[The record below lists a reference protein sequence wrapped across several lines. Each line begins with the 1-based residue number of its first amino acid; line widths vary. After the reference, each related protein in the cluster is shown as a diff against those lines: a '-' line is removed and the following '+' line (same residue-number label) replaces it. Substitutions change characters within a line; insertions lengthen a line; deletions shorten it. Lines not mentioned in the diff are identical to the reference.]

1 MQKQQNL
8 FHKNFTIIAVGQLI
22 SLLGNGLQRY
32 ALSLYILDLTGSATI
47 FSTLLSLTILPQI
60 FLAPFGGAIADRI
73 SKKNI
78 MVFLDFL
85 AGGLLLLFALF
96 LPSVSSKVVLIGILM
111 TTLAIIQ
118 SVYDPTVRASIPLVV
133 APEALTSANSIT
145 NQISAI
151 SALLSPIVAGFLYG
165 FLGIRMIFLLNM
177 LSFFFS
183 AIMELFLSIPTFEH
197 NDTTPNLSVVL
208 SDIKGSFRY
217 LKNERRLILYMLL
230 VAASVNLFL
239 TPLYTVGLP
248 YIEKMVFHI
257 SDGLYGISE
266 GCIGIGMIVGSI
278 LTALVAKK
286 IPFEKLHHYFY
297 MIAGVVVLFGLPTI
311 PTLLS
316 SRTLYGNFIVFTC
329 MGFFF
334 SVLIAIINI
343 MCITFTQLN
352 TPKEQLGKTMALVTA
367 LSSALMP
374 IGQVL
379 FGSIFQALGHWI
391 ILIFFFSAG
400 ITAAIAILIRYLMKR
415 TYNET
420 EYTPLVFQQQE

>member
-1 MQKQQNL
+1 
-8 FHKNFTIIAVGQLI
+8 
-22 SLLGNGLQRY
+22 
-32 ALSLYILDLTGSATI
+32 
-47 FSTLLSLTILPQI
+47 
-60 FLAPFGGAIADRI
+60 
-73 SKKNI
+73 
-78 MVFLDFL
+78 
-85 AGGLLLLFALF
+85 
-96 LPSVSSKVVLIGILM
+96 
-111 TTLAIIQ
+111 
-118 SVYDPTVRASIPLVV
+118 
-133 APEALTSANSIT
+133 
-145 NQISAI
+145 
-151 SALLSPIVAGFLYG
+151 
-165 FLGIRMIFLLNM
+165 
-177 LSFFFS
+177 
-183 AIMELFLSIPTFEH
+183 
-197 NDTTPNLSVVL
+197 
-208 SDIKGSFRY
+208 
-217 LKNERRLILYMLL
+217 
-230 VAASVNLFL
+230 
-239 TPLYTVGLP
+239 
-248 YIEKMVFHI
+248 
-257 SDGLYGISE
+257 
-266 GCIGIGMIVGSI
+266 MIVGSI

-286 IPFEKLHHYFY
+286 IPFEKLHRYFY

-311 PTLLS
+311 PALLS